1 MGSIIYECL
10 CQVIKMKSFGV
21 ILVSCWV
28 ALLSNPTNSAATP
41 YPSPYPTSGNT
52 YPTSGNPYPST
63 HYPYSTTEKPYPT
76 SGNPYPTSH
85 YPYSTTGKPYPTSGN
100 PYTTSH
106 YPYSTTRWPYPTS
119 GNPYTTSHYPY
130 STTRDPYPTSHNP
143 YPSPSPTPDPYPNN
157 NATCYG
163 HFIYKEEHNII
174 VDGEDDKHK
183 SPEGCEFACTLVTEC
198 RFWKYTMKGEH
209 EGYCELNRGTPLNEG
224 EVVGQR
230 NVKLIGPYCIFPP
243 NN

>member
-52 YPTSGNPYPST
+52 YPTSGNPYP
-63 HYPYSTTEKPYPT
+63 
-76 SGNPYPTSH
+76 TSH
-85 YPYSTTGKPYPTSGN
+85 YPYSTTGK
-100 PYTTSH
+100 
-106 YPYSTTRWPYPTS
+106 PYPTS

-143 YPSPSPTPDPYPNN
+143 YPSPSPTPDPHPNN

-174 VDGEDDKHK
+174 VDGEDDRHK
-183 SPEGCEFACTLVTEC
+183 NPDECEFACTMITEC
-198 RFWKYTMKGEH
+198 RFWKYTMNGEH
-209 EGYCELNRGTPLNEG
+209 RGYCELNRGTPLQEG

-230 NVKLIGPYCIFPP
+230 NVKLIDSVLGPYCFFPP
-243 NN
+243 NNHDHR